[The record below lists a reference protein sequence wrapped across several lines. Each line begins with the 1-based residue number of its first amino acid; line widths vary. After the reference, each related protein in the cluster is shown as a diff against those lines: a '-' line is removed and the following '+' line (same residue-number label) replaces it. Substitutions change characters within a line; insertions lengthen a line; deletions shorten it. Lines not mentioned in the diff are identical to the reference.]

1 MLSGVQY
8 LQLDYNLIENVHP
21 LFGISNSLRVL
32 SLKGNRIR
40 HFNKQPHQF
49 KWLTFIDLSNNILSS
64 VKILIEANIELRLTD
79 NPNDFVLECDT
90 QLTDLR
96 FNRLQS
102 YQVAQKKIYT
112 SILLLDY
119 NLLVDLQF
127 LSAKTYLHNLKSLSC
142 SHNLIRTIN
151 ENYFD
156 SAINLEK
163 LDLSYNRIDRI
174 PNGFLSSKHTILN
187 VNLSFNMITEVSTG
201 AFHNML
207 GLQDMRLFGNPI
219 TDIPSGFLGVSYQ
232 LKSIAITLKHLQCLN
247 INGISNQ
254 IEEIKFSGCEINI
267 KDYLGL
273 DKLKYVELELA
284 VLTDW
289 NSLHGTTGATIM

>member
-187 VNLSFNMITEVSTG
+187 V
-201 AFHNML
+201 
-207 GLQDMRLFGNPI
+207 RLFGNPI

-254 IEEIKFSGCEINI
+254 IEEMN
-267 KDYLGL
+267 GL
-273 DKLKYVELELA
+273 
-284 VLTDW
+284 
-289 NSLHGTTGATIM
+289 

>member
-49 KWLTFIDLSNNILSS
+49 KWLTFI
-64 VKILIEANIELRLTD
+64 RLTD

-187 VNLSFNMITEVSTG
+187 V
-201 AFHNML
+201 
-207 GLQDMRLFGNPI
+207 RLFGNPI